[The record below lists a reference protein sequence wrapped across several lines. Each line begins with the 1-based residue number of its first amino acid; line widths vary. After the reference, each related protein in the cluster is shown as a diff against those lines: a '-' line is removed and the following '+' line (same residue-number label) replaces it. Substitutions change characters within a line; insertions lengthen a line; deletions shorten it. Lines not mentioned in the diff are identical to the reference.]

1 MQICT
6 NERKPA
12 RPAHAAGAFKG
23 KIVVGATP
31 KVQRDPFRRKH
42 GFDLLMAQGSLI
54 GIAAVKDTGEVHKE
68 YNVLKKGS
76 VQIQLPHDLIINRHV
91 SHAPADKWRNQFQ
104 G

>member
-1 MQICT
+1 MMG
-6 NERKPA
+6 
-12 RPAHAAGAFKG
+12 AA
-23 KIVVGATP
+23 P

-68 YNVLKKGS
+68 YNVLKICADHMVVKGS